1 MTTPFNLSI
10 KSVCDQRIRQ
20 MLYNKPPSRIN
31 LVSPYETTPY
41 TKFDLDMR
49 RKAEVL
55 KHQTGNT
62 KGNTLTKKQKW
73 TQIAQGNYQTIPA
86 SYQNSVTIRDT
97 SSSSVRIL
105 DCASTSIIR
114 TPLSSCD
121 VPPDPNV
128 SYLYYDADVPLYNY
142 LNPISTRAYGF
153 ENIQPNDDAMF
164 KTIVN
169 YNTPCIMNTPTKIAS
184 ILFLENADQKTYTIN
199 IQNIP
204 IGIYVNGD
212 FSGNSINKSNSINI
226 NNIQLDAYYNDIL
239 VPKRSVYQETYNP
252 SNIIQPYTLDF
263 SVNTIISGKTF
274 KGMYYIGNI
283 SISNILLYINPGFIY
298 DFKLNVDY
306 TYSSNINSNV
316 PSINTSIIA
325 NITPE
330 QIYSNNCSVTPNN
343 GNLSIPSMTIS

>member
-31 LVSPYETTPY
+31 LVSPYETTTY

-73 TQIAQGNYQTIPA
+73 TQIANGNYQTIPA

-105 DCASTSIIR
+105 NCTSTSIIR

-204 IGIYVNGD
+204 IGIYVNGE
-212 FSGNSINKSNSINI
+212 FNTSSTSNSTLINI
-226 NNIQLDAYYNDIL
+226 KNIQLDAYYNDIL
-239 VPKRSVYQETYNP
+239 VPKRSSYQSNT
-252 SNIIQPYTLDF
+252 SNIIQNYTLEIEIPINSTT
-263 SVNTIISGKTF
+263 SVKTF
-274 KGMYYIGNI
+274 KGMYYIGTMN
-283 SISNILLYINPGFIY
+283 ISNILLYTTPGFIY

-306 TYSSNINSNV
+306 TYSSNILTNV

-325 NITPE
+325 NITSD

-343 GNLSIPSMTIS
+343 GSLPIPSMTIS